1 MPAMDRAAGP
11 NPAPPFIWMNTLNQA
26 PNLKHHITPVRAG
39 WFWDRFALHR
49 RQASSHRP
57 VNCAPNVGH
66 FCLRLRGPCS
76 VSYRAQAAE
85 LHLDTFAVVVTDV
98 LINSGA

>member
-49 RQASSHRP
+49 RQASSNRP
-57 VNCAPNVGH
+57 VDTSRSCALLWELA
-66 FCLRLRGPCS
+66 CRRWTAKQ
-76 VSYRAQAAE
+76 AQT
-85 LHLDTFAVVVTDV
+85 LPHR
-98 LINSGA
+98 